1 MKEFIKEYFHK
12 LNIDL
17 TDLQAEQ
24 FEIYKNLLVEW
35 NKVMNLTGITE
46 EKEVCIKHFADS
58 ITPILYCDF
67 KGKRVIDVGTG
78 AGFPGLPI
86 KIAEPETNLML
97 LDSLQKRINFLK
109 EVGRECKI
117 EAEYIHA
124 RAEELGNDSSFREKF
139 DIALSRAVAPLN
151 ILCEYDM
158 PYVKIGGL
166 FIALKGPNA
175 YDEIKLSKN
184 AVSKLG
190 GEILDIKEI
199 RLPDTDLNHNIVIIK
214 KVFETPSVYPRRA
227 KKIERSPL

>member
-1 MKEFIKEYFHK
+1 MKEFIKEYFGK
-12 LNIDL
+12 LSIDL

-24 FEIYKNLLVEW
+24 FVIYKNLLAEW

-58 ITPILYCDF
+58 ITPLLYCDF
-67 KGKRVIDVGTG
+67 KDKNIIDVGTG
-78 AGFPGLPI
+78 AGFPGLPL
-86 KIAEPETNLML
+86 KIAEPKTNLVL

-109 EVGRECKI
+109 EVGAACKI
-117 EAEYIHA
+117 EAEYVHG
-124 RAEELGNDSSFREKF
+124 RAEELGKDISFREKF

-158 PYVKIGGL
+158 PFVKVGGL

-175 YDEIKLSKN
+175 YDEIKLSQN
-184 AVSKLG
+184 AVSELG
-190 GEILDIKEI
+190 GKILDIKEI
-199 RLPDTDLNHNIVIIK
+199 LLPDTDLNHNIVIIEK
-214 KVFETPSVYPRRA
+214 IKETPSLYPRRA